1 MNNLY
6 IMVGISGSGKSTYA
20 KKHFQNATYISRDEF
35 RYKYLNR
42 RDDYFKYEG
51 QVFRD
56 YTTAIA
62 DALNMGHDV
71 VADATHLNKPSRR
84 KLLNAVLPKLNHRPY
99 VTAVVMGTPYYIAQE
114 QNNLRNGIEKVPTEA
129 LYNQMQAYRA
139 PNKEK
144 EPYLDSIQYVLKNGE
159 TYNA

>member
-20 KKHFQNATYISRDEF
+20 KEHFQNATYISRDKF
-35 RYKYLNR
+35 RYKYLKAEDN
-42 RDDYFKYEG
+42 YFKYEG

-62 DALNMGHDV
+62 DALNAGQDV

-84 KLLNAVLPKLNHRPY
+84 KLLNAVLPKLNHRPF
-99 VTAVVMGTPYYIAQE
+99 VTAVVMGTPFYMAQE
-114 QNNLRNGIEKVPTEA
+114 QNNLRGGIKKVPAEA

-139 PNKEK
+139 PTKKN
-144 EPYLDSIQYVLKNGE
+144 EPYLDAIQYVLENGE
-159 TYNA
+159 IYNA